1 MRYRNWKLPKSKK
14 HSYKNKK
21 SGQKHK
27 DEMKSAIKDDKE
39 LKSKSKRLTLNWFF
53 RPRDD

>member
-1 MRYRNWKLPKSKK
+1 MRYRNWKNPKTKR

-21 SGQKHK
+21 TGHKTK
-27 DEMKSAIKDDKE
+27 DEMKSAIQDDKK
-39 LKSKSKRLTLNWFF
+39 LKRKGNRLTLNWFF